1 MKDEVY
7 AGIKEIADK
16 EERKIGKVL
25 EMMLEEYKK
34 IQKNEK

>member
-16 EERKIGKVL
+16 EEQNIGKIL
-25 EMMLEEYKK
+25 EIMLEEYKK
-34 IQKNEK
+34 NNKNEK